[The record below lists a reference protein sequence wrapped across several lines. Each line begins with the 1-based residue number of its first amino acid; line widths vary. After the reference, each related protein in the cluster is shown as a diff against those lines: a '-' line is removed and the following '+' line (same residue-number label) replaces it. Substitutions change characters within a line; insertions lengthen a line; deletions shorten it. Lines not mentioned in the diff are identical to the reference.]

1 MRRKS
6 YTKNGVRIVRFPGG
20 RVARFHQ
27 PGTVAYAKGVAK
39 RRAAGKRLAKIYGFA
54 KKRRSTRRTVKSN
67 PKRCNPRV
75 SKTELIY
82 VTQMYTPSYG
92 WEDVTASTTRKE
104 AREDI
109 KAYRENQ
116 RGAFR
121 LIRRRVK
128 KETNPRRKT
137 KARRNPSDAFNVYL
151 GRKLIDTV
159 FASKGSHGVTAAEMK
174 YSLVNHDGYDYRIT
188 VKKARK

>member
-20 RVARFHQ
+20 RVAKFHQ
-27 PGTVAYAKGVAK
+27 PGTKAFAQGAARK
-39 RRAAGKRLAKIYGFA
+39 RAAGKRLAKAYGFA
-54 KKRRSTRRTVKSN
+54 KRRRTVRSN

-82 VTQMYTPSYG
+82 VTQMHTPSYG
-92 WEDVTASTTRKE
+92 WEDVTASTTRTE

-128 KETNPRRKT
+128 KQTNPRRKT

-151 GRKLIDTV
+151 GRRLIDTV
-159 FASKGSHGVTAAEMK
+159 FATKGSYTAAEMK
-174 YSLVNHDGYDYRIT
+174 KSLVNHDGYDSRIT